1 VLFWHGLGLLQSS
14 EVPVIQ
20 ARLVA
25 WRAQLGIMSRIAL
38 AVAASALCLALAW
51 YGARSITVELV
62 LLGIVAVTAA
72 LGGVPVGPIVAI
84 AAGGIDYGVRSTQH
98 LPGAVNDGA
107 LLAVVGILVSLLFMG
122 EVVTV
127 DPDAEGDFPA
137 LFGSGR
143 VALPR
148 SEGLANSISAL
159 AAGIR
164 EVSQGDFTKNL
175 AASDGALS
183 ELAIAL
189 NKLIFGMRGFLKN
202 LHESAGQLGS
212 AGGEL
217 STTASTALAVIE
229 GASVAQG
236 QLDEGINEQSRI
248 VEQATD
254 KVAQLTETISA
265 IAAAAEEQTRSLDE
279 TSLAVTNMATS
290 IEQVTAQ
297 VDSLASISQETSQTA
312 QRGGSSISTIVEGME
327 TIRGTINELAGDI
340 RQLGSNSE
348 QIGDIVKVIDRIA
361 EQTNLLALNAAIEAA
376 RAGEHG
382 RGFAVVATEIRKL
395 ADGSVQATKEIAG
408 HIQATQSVINEVV
421 NAMERLTERVE
432 QGVTGTSS
440 ASGALHEIVEAVLG
454 ANQQIAEISSVARAM
469 SSNSYQVIRSIEEI
483 TRSVQL
489 NVEATQRM
497 SSHSDEVNAAFRN
510 IAEISQQNASS
521 VEVLTYVNKEV
532 SDAAQRMLG
541 SVNQMNEFAGRI
553 DSRLAQFK
561 INENVEEE
569 SV

>member
-1 VLFWHGLGLLQSS
+1 M
-14 EVPVIQ
+14 IQ

-25 WRAQLGIMSRIAL
+25 WRAQLGILPRI
-38 AVAASALCLALAW
+38 AVAAAAAVICLALSW
-51 YGARSITVELV
+51 YGARYAGFELV
-62 LLGIVAVTAA
+62 LLAVITLTAA
-72 LGGVPVGPIVAI
+72 LVGVPLGPIVAV
-84 AAGGIDYGVRSTQH
+84 AVGAIDFEVRREQH
-98 LPGAVNDGA
+98 LHAAVLNGA
-107 LLAVVGILVSLLFMG
+107 LLALLGAVLSLLFAG
-122 EVVTV
+122 EIVPIEQ
-127 DPDAEGDFPA
+127 DSQADEFPA
-137 LFGSGR
+137 LFGGGR

-148 SEGLANSISAL
+148 SDGLQNSISAL
-159 AAGIR
+159 ASGIR

-175 AASDGALS
+175 AVSDGALS

-189 NKLIFGMRGFLKN
+189 NKLIFGMREFLGN
-202 LHESAGQLGS
+202 LHQNAEQLGI
-212 AGGEL
+212 AGNEL
-217 STTASTALAVIE
+217 QTTASTALAVIE

-248 VEQATD
+248 VEQATQ
-254 KVAQLTETISA
+254 KVTQLTETINA

-297 VDSLASISQETSQTA
+297 VDSLSSISTETSETA
-312 QRGGSSISTIVEGME
+312 QRGGSAISTIVDGMD
-327 TIRGTINELAGDI
+327 TIRSTINELAADI
-340 RQLGSNSE
+340 RQLGNNSE

-408 HIQATQSVINEVV
+408 HILSTQGVIGEVV

-432 QGVTGTSS
+432 EGVSSTNS

-489 NVEATQRM
+489 NVDATQQM
-497 SSHSDEVNAAFRN
+497 STHSDEVNAAFRN

-532 SDAAQRMLG
+532 TDAAQRMLG
-541 SVNQMNEFAGRI
+541 SVTQMNDFAGRI

-561 INENVEEE
+561 VNETAGEEE